1 MKSTSYKSNY
11 DELCKLHE
19 KYRQLV
25 HNIVINAYLN
35 RCIKNEALELDKI
48 MKAIETLPLSWD
60 FYKKQ
65 KIKFIQEFESLVIF
79 CN

>member
-1 MKSTSYKSNY
+1 MKNTSYKSNY
-11 DELCKLHE
+11 YELCKLHE

-25 HNIVINAYLN
+25 HSIVINAYLN

-48 MKAIETLPLSWD
+48 MKAVETLPLSWD

-65 KIKFIQEFESLVIF
+65 RVKFTQEFESLVIF
-79 CN
+79 FN